1 MGQMVAFIGT
11 GIMGRRMAKNV
22 LKAGHALR
30 VYNRTA
36 AKTDELQ
43 KLGAAVT
50 SSPREA
56 AQGADAVVTMVAD
69 PPALHAV
76 LEGPEGA
83 FAGCRPGTLVVDMS
97 TVDPETS
104 RAMAARAQAQGLRYL
119 EAPVTGGAG
128 AAEQGT
134 LLIMAGGT
142 MEDFQ
147 AAKPLL
153 ETMGKKVLWVGPMGR
168 GAAMKLTTNMVASSI
183 STAMAEGL
191 VFAAKAGLEPS
202 LVAEVLA
209 ERSPLIARWAPR
221 VLAGEFGA
229 SFPLRLAH
237 KDVHLALATARNLG
251 VPLFALAAVGQL
263 QTAALAKGLGD
274 LDQTATI
281 QVLEEIVGH
290 PVRQKKP

>member
-1 MGQMVAFIGT
+1 MAQTVAFIGI

-22 LKAGHALR
+22 LKAGHSLR
-30 VYNRTA
+30 VYNRTV
-36 AKTDELQ
+36 AKTEELLG
-43 KLGAAVT
+43 LGATIAA
-50 SSPREA
+50 SPRQA
-56 AQGADAVVTMVAD
+56 AQGVDAVITMVAD
-69 PPALHAV
+69 PPALVAV
-76 LEGPEGA
+76 LDGPEGA
-83 FAGCRPGTLVVDMS
+83 FAGCRRGTFVIDMS

-104 RAMAARAQAQGLRYL
+104 RAMAARAQARGLRYL
-119 EAPVTGGAG
+119 EAPVTGGVG

-153 ETMGKKVLWVGPMGR
+153 ETMGKKVLRVGQMGS

-183 STAMAEGL
+183 SAAMAEAL

-202 LVAEVLA
+202 LVVEILA
-209 ERSPLIARWAPR
+209 DRSPLIARWAPR
-221 VLAGEFGA
+221 VLAGEF
-229 SFPLRLAH
+229 SPFFPLRLAH
-237 KDVHLALATARNLG
+237 KDVHLALATARGLG
-251 VPLFALAAVGQL
+251 VPLFALAAVAQL

-281 QVLEEIVGH
+281 QVLEEIVGLR
-290 PVRQKKP
+290 VRQQKP

>member
-1 MGQMVAFIGT
+1 MGETVAFIG
-11 GIMGRRMAKNV
+11 MGLMGGRMAKNV

-30 VYNRTA
+30 VYNRTT
-36 AKTDELQ
+36 AKSEEL
-43 KLGAAVT
+43 KRLGATVAG
-50 SSPREA
+50 SPREA
-56 AQGADAVVTMVAD
+56 AQGADAVIAMVAD
-69 PPALHAV
+69 PPALRAV
-76 LEGPEGA
+76 LAGAEGA
-83 FAGCRPGTLVVDMS
+83 FAGCRPGALIIDMS

-104 RAMAARAQAQGLRYL
+104 RAMAGQAQARGLRYL
-119 EAPVTGGAG
+119 EAPVTGGLG

-153 ETMGKKVLWVGPMGR
+153 ETMGKKVLRVGQMGS

-183 STAMAEGL
+183 STAMAEAL

-229 SFPLRLAH
+229 FFPLRLAH
-237 KDVHLALATARNLG
+237 KDVHLALATARGLG
-251 VPLFALAAVGQL
+251 VPLFALAAVAQL

-281 QVLEEIVGH
+281 QVLEEIVGL
-290 PVRQKKP
+290 PVRHPKP

>member
-1 MGQMVAFIGT
+1 MGQTVAFIGI
-11 GIMGRRMAKNV
+11 GIMGGRMAKNV

-36 AKTDELQ
+36 AKTEELR
-43 KLGAAVT
+43 KLGATVAG
-50 SSPREA
+50 SPREA
-56 AQGADAVVTMVAD
+56 AQGAEAVMSMVAD
-69 PPALHAV
+69 PPALRAV
-76 LEGPEGA
+76 LEGDEGA
-83 FAGCRPGTLVVDMS
+83 WAGCRPGTLVIDMS

-104 RAMAARAQAQGLRYL
+104 QTLAAQAEAKGLRYL

-134 LLIMAGGT
+134 LMIMAGGR
-142 MEDFQ
+142 MEDFR
-147 AAKPLL
+147 AAMPLL
-153 ETMGKKVLWVGPMGR
+153 ETMGKKILRVGPMGS
-168 GAAMKLTTNMVASSI
+168 GAAMKLTTNLVASSI
-183 STAMAEGL
+183 SAAMAEGL
-191 VFAAKAGLEPS
+191 VFAAKAGLEPL

-221 VLAGEFGA
+221 VLAGVFNPY
-229 SFPLRLAH
+229 FPLRLAH
-237 KDVHLALATARNLG
+237 KDVHLALAAARNLG

-281 QVLEEIVGH
+281 QVLEDIAGLR
-290 PVRQKKP
+290 VRQPKP